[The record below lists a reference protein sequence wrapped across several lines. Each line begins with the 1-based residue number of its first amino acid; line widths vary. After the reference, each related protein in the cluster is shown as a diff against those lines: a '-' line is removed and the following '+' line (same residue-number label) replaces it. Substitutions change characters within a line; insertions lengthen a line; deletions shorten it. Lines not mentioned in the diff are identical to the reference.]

1 MQPASSMVMRL
12 NMETRHEHS
21 RADAPWLDLMGIDV
35 TCGRYLDALAAIYG
49 FEAPIEAALALT
61 PRVDALLQL
70 RHRARSGLIVQ
81 DLLALGL
88 SPSKIARLPQYSL
101 APFRDPAEALGWMY
115 VVERATL
122 LHDAVRRYLEGKL
135 PATAAFGYLSAYEGV
150 AGSRWHELG
159 RVIDEVAR
167 LPAGPEHI
175 LTATRCAFAC
185 QHDWFASV
193 ASA

>member
-1 MQPASSMVMRL
+1 MLMRL
-12 NMETRHEHS
+12 NMETRHEHT

-35 TCGRYLDALAAIYG
+35 TRTRYVDALAAIYG

-61 PRVDALLQL
+61 PRIAALLQL

-88 SPSKIARLPQYSL
+88 TPSRIARLPQCSL

-135 PATAAFGYLSAYEGV
+135 PACAYGYLSAYEGV
-150 AGSRWHELG
+150 AGARWHELG
-159 RVIDEVAR
+159 RVIEEVSRFPTA
-167 LPAGPEHI
+167 PEHI
-175 LTATRCAFAC
+175 LTASRSAFAC
-185 QHDWFASV
+185 QRDWFAST
-193 ASA
+193 S

>member
-1 MQPASSMVMRL
+1 MSMLMRL

-21 RADAPWLDLMGIDV
+21 RADAPWLDLLGIDV
-35 TCGRYLDALAAIYG
+35 TRGRYLDALAAIYG

-61 PRVDALLQL
+61 PRIAALLQL

-88 SPSKIARLPQYSL
+88 SPSKIARLPQFSL

-122 LHDAVRRYLEGKL
+122 LHDAVRRYLEGRL

-150 AGSRWHELG
+150 AGARWHELG
-159 RVIDEVAR
+159 RVIDEVGR
-167 LPAGPEHI
+167 LPTAPEHI
-175 LTATRCAFAC
+175 LGATRRAFAC
-185 QHDWFASV
+185 QREWFESV

>member
-1 MQPASSMVMRL
+1 MLMRL

-35 TCGRYLDALAAIYG
+35 SRARYLEALVAIYG

-61 PRVDALLQL
+61 PRIAALLQL

-88 SPSKIARLPQYSL
+88 TPSKIARLPQCGL

-122 LHDAVRRYLEGKL
+122 LHDAVRRYLEGRL
-135 PATAAFGYLSAYEGV
+135 PATAAYGYLSAYEGV
-150 AGSRWHELG
+150 AGARWHELG
-159 RVIDEVAR
+159 RVLDEVAR
-167 LPAGPEHI
+167 FPTAPDHI
-175 LTATRCAFAC
+175 LTASRRAFAC
-185 QHDWFASV
+185 QREWFAS
-193 ASA
+193 AM

>member
-1 MQPASSMVMRL
+1 MLARL
-12 NMETRHEHS
+12 DQETRDQHAEV
-21 RADAPWLDLMGIDV
+21 DVYWLDLMASGV
-35 TCGRYLDALAAIYG
+35 TREQYRSLLVRLYG
-49 FEAPIEAALALT
+49 FEAPLESALAYT
-61 PRVDALLQL
+61 PHLVVADRRERTL
-70 RHRARSGLIVQ
+70 SGLLAQ

-88 SPSKIARLPQYSL
+88 SPSKIARLPQCSL

-122 LHDAVRRYLEGKL
+122 LHDAVRRYLEGRL

-167 LPAGPEHI
+167 LPTAPEHI
-175 LTATRCAFAC
+175 LSATRRAFAC
-185 QHDWFASV
+185 QREWFASV

>member
-1 MQPASSMVMRL
+1 MIMRL
-12 NMETRHEHS
+12 NMETRRDHA
-21 RADAPWLDLMGIDV
+21 RADAPWLDLMGLEV
-35 TCGRYLDALAAIYG
+35 TCDRYLDALAAFYG

-61 PRVDALLQL
+61 PRVATLLQL

-88 SPSKIARLPQYSL
+88 SPSKIARLPQCSL

-122 LHDAVRRYLEGKL
+122 LHDAVRRYLEGRL
-135 PATAAFGYLSAYEGV
+135 PAMSAFGYLSAYEGV
-150 AGSRWHELG
+150 AGARWHELG

-167 LPAGPEHI
+167 VPTAPDHI
-175 LTATRCAFAC
+175 LAATRRAFAW
-185 QHDWFASV
+185 QREWFASV
-193 ASA
+193 AIA